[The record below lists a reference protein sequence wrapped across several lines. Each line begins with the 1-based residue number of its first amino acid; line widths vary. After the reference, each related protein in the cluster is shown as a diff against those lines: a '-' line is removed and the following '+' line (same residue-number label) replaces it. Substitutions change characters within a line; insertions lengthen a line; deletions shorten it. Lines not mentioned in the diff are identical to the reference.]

1 MTTQTN
7 GNYIDIRNILAGVIT
22 AALISAGSFVWFMG
36 AFENRVANL
45 EKDSDKVD
53 KILNTVNTLSEKM
66 AVMNTDLTYVKENM
80 RDLKINS
87 SILSEDVRKLR
98 SDVAD
103 VQKERGVNNGR

>member
-7 GNYIDIRNILAGVIT
+7 QAGGSFIDIKNILAGVIT

-53 KILNTVNTLSEKM
+53 KILTTVSTLSEKM

-80 RDLKINS
+80 RDLKVNS
-87 SILSEDVRKLR
+87 SILSDDVRKLR
-98 SDVAD
+98 SDVAE
-103 VQKERGVNNGR
+103 VQKGNK